1 MGENFDLIKQ
11 IGSFFIIALIVFTFT
26 TVSRVVIMR
35 VVVYFF
41 HAYLVNR
48 RILRSIYTSVIHPN
62 KNDRS
67 TSR

>member
-11 IGSFFIIALIVFTFT
+11 IGSFFIIALMVFTFT

-41 HAYLVNR
+41 PCL
-48 RILRSIYTSVIHPN
+48 SCEQ
-62 KNDRS
+62 KNTKVDLYQCD
-67 TSR
+67 TPEQE